1 MISWNA
7 IVGCAATLAATTCCS
22 SEPVTVHAA
31 HPSAHQEPVRDH
43 GASPP
48 ASSAMPSAAA
58 SQPEPAKSDTAA
70 AVGTENISDRHGR
83 PVPTE
88 YRCVLGF
95 LDYLSR
101 NYSALASADM
111 DPALR
116 PDPAVL
122 TAYVDPNGVT
132 FADADVVPSREQVG
146 AEQRATKSVVKATL
160 SPKEIE
166 HQFRER
172 RGIAFLRLTKLGH
185 SYSLAHPNHSRLV
198 FTPSEQRMVVGVG
211 EGFELLFKRDSC
223 RVVELHYLTIEV
235 E

>member
-1 MISWNA
+1 MIEWRA
-7 IVGCAATLAATTCCS
+7 IVWCVATLGATTCCS
-22 SEPVTVHAA
+22 SERVTVHAA
-31 HPSAHQEPVRDH
+31 HAAAHQEPARND

-48 ASSAMPSAAA
+48 ASSATPSAAA
-58 SQPEPAKSDTAA
+58 SPREPAKSDTAA

-88 YRCVLGF
+88 YRCVLGI

-101 NYSALASADM
+101 NYSAPASVDE

-122 TAYVDPNGVT
+122 AAYVDPNGVI
-132 FADADVVPSREQVG
+132 FADADVVPSREQG
-146 AEQRATKSVVKATL
+146 GTEQRATRSVVKGTL
-160 SPKEIE
+160 SPKQIE

-185 SYSLAHPNHSRLV
+185 SYSLAHPNYSRLV
-198 FTPSEQRMVVGVG
+198 FTPSEERLFVRVG
-211 EGFELLFKRDSC
+211 EGFELIFKRDSC
-223 RVVELHYLTIEV
+223 RLDELHYLTIEA